1 MRLSCCAMIPRS
13 SWLFAAAALFGSVLV
28 AQVPKG
34 KAAPEFPFQKVWND
48 GPTSFAD
55 FAGKVVILKF
65 SETW

>member
-1 MRLSCCAMIPRS
+1 MVSRTIPS
-13 SWLFAAAALFGSVLV
+13 VAVAALLLGAVP
-28 AQVPKG
+28 AQFAKG
-34 KAAPEFPFQKVWND
+34 QTPTPLTFVKVWND